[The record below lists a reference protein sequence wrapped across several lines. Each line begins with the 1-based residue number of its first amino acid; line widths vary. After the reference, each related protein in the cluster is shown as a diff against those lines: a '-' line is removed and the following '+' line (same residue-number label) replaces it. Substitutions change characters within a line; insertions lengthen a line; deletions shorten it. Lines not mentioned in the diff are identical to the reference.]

1 MPHTLDPVGP
11 FLDPIPPFGDSMG
24 PVGPLL
30 PPVAQIRRHSLNGT
44 IVDFELCLMVCANV
58 CPCVLTF

>member
-24 PVGPLL
+24 LVGPLL
-30 PPVAQIRRHSLNGT
+30 LPVAQIRRHSW
-44 IVDFELCLMVCANV
+44 
-58 CPCVLTF
+58 CV